1 MNEILL
7 ISSLL
12 FIYGTT
18 LLAYR
23 FLGRAGLFGMTVAVT
38 ILANIEV
45 VILIT
50 AFGIEQ
56 TLGNVLFATTFLIT
70 DILSECEGKK
80 YANRAVVMGLG
91 ASLFFL
97 TISQSWRIYQPSIND
112 TMHPMVYQLFSLT
125 PRIIIAS
132 FIAFA
137 ISQFFDVWIYHKWWQ
152 FTEKRTGSRHRFLWL
167 RNNGSTLISQFIN
180 TLIFTMI
187 AFVGIY
193 DFKTLFSI
201 FTSSYIIY
209 TIASLLD
216 TPIVYWARKIKEK
229 QIQTKIK

>member
-1 MNEILL
+1 MYRHYRMKGLRCKIQYGVL
-7 ISSLL
+7 LL
-12 FIYGTT
+12 F
-18 LLAYR
+18 
-23 FLGRAGLFGMTVAVT
+23 LFVWTK
-38 ILANIEV
+38 I
-45 VILIT
+45 
-50 AFGIEQ
+50 
-56 TLGNVLFATTFLIT
+56 
-70 DILSECEGKK
+70 C
-80 YANRAVVMGLG
+80 
-91 ASLFFL
+91 
-97 TISQSWRIYQPSIND
+97 
-112 TMHPMVYQLFSLT
+112 
-125 PRIIIAS
+125 S

-209 TIASLLD
+209 FIASLLD

-229 QIQTKIK
+229 QSRTEIK